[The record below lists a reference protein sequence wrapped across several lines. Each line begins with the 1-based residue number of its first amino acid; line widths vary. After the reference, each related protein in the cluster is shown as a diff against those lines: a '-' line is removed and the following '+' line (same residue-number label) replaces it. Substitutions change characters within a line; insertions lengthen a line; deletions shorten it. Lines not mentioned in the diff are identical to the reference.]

1 MPAAARGD
9 QGFMHR
15 VGSIVGEY
23 PPLDVGQRTA
33 RFVHQKVGGRKVPV
47 VARPPGESHI
57 ERALGDAR
65 EAQRQ

>member
-23 PPLDVGQRTA
+23 PPLDIGQRTA
-33 RFVHQKVGGRKVPV
+33 CFVHQKVGRRKVPI
-47 VARPPGESHI
+47 VAGPPRESRV
-57 ERALGDAR
+57 ERALGDPR
-65 EAQRQ
+65 EA